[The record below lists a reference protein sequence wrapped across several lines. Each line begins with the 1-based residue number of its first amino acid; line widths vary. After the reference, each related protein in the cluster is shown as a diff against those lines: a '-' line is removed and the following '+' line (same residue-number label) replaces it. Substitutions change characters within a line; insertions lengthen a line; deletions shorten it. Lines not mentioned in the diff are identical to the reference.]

1 MIRTL
6 LACTFLMSTAAFARQ
21 DSITEAPSLHDV
33 QLLVME
39 GTKPLPEHDRIRTLI
54 GSWNYFMLVTM
65 PGMPAMRTAGTSQ
78 GSDLLGGRFV
88 QLESTSNETP
98 HVSSLHIFGYDG
110 GVGRKSYFVLT
121 LDTLGQ
127 YFTDTH
133 GGWDQNSASLEL
145 RGEEM
150 DSFTGLMQRFR
161 QVYSFLSED
170 TITCEVF
177 IMPAGSDEEV
187 RMATIVYERQLESTA
202 DTKPVAGTTEN
213 SRLSELGVRS
223 HQQLAGAS
231 ITTFTAK
238 QIQSMDRASL
248 QSSILQIMRAR
259 TLDDIGPAI
268 RASLDSQYD
277 AAMSRLRSMR
287 RGDTRSLGTQMQP
300 TAPGLPVYSEA
311 DLKALDPA
319 EARRA
324 LMEVATARRDPKL
337 APEERARLRIL
348 FRDLYDQIQETRRT
362 RPSDL
367 IDEE

>member
-1 MIRTL
+1 MIRTFL
-6 LACTFLMSTAAFARQ
+6 VCSFLMSTTAFARQ

-33 QLLVME
+33 QVLVME
-39 GTKPLPEHDRIRTLI
+39 GTEPLPEHDRIRSLI
-54 GSWNYFMLVTM
+54 GSWDYSMLVTM
-65 PGMPAMRTAGTSQ
+65 PGMPAMRTAGTSR
-78 GSDLLGGRFV
+78 GSGLLGGRFV

-110 GVGRKSYFVLT
+110 GVGRESYFVLT

-127 YFTDTH
+127 YYTDTH
-133 GGWDQNSASLEL
+133 GDWDENSASLEL

-150 DSFTGLMQRFR
+150 DSFTGMQQSFR
-161 QVYSFLSED
+161 QVYSFLSRD

-177 IMPAGSDEEV
+177 IMPTGASEEV
-187 RMATIVYERQLESTA
+187 RMATIVYERQSESDA
-202 DTKPVAGTTEN
+202 DTVVAAGTTEN
-213 SRLSELGVRS
+213 KRLSQLGVRS
-223 HQQLAGAS
+223 HQQISGVS
-231 ITTFTAK
+231 IPAHTAE

-259 TLDDIGPAI
+259 TLNDIEPGI

-277 AAMSRLRSMR
+277 AAISRLRSMR
-287 RGDTRSLGTQMQP
+287 RGDTRALGMPMQP

-311 DLKALDPA
+311 DVKALDPA
-319 EARRA
+319 QARRA
-324 LMEVATARRDPKL
+324 LMEVATARRDPSL
-337 APEERARLRIL
+337 APEERERLRTL